1 MKIKSVLPA
10 EWEKHEATWLVWPQ
24 RSDDWPGK
32 FASIKWVYCDII
44 KIISDSEPLRLIVD
58 SKEAENKTKAVLIRA
73 GVNLTGIEF
82 FHFKSDRSW
91 IRDYGP
97 FFVRSENDIE
107 TVRFYFNGWAR
118 YPEWENDNEVSVKI
132 INEFNFKN
140 INAQYQGKKIVLEGG
155 SIDVNGKG
163 TLITTKQCLLNKSK
177 QIRNPY
183 FDKEEY
189 EKIFKK
195 YFGIT
200 NTIWLNEGIAGDDTN
215 GHIDDTCRFV
225 NENTVV
231 VCYEPNADDANCKPL
246 NENIEILQ
254 NSRLEDGSKLNIIN
268 LPMPEP
274 KYFDGYRLP
283 ASYVNFYITNSSV
296 LVPTFND
303 ANDYKALGIF
313 NEIFN
318 SRKVIGIN
326 CTDLI
331 WGFGAI
337 HCTAKEQYAL

>member
-1 MKIKSVLPA
+1 MNLALPA
-10 EWEKHEATWLVWPQ
+10 EWEKHEAAWLVWPK

-32 FASIKWVYCDII
+32 FSSIKWIYSDII
-44 KIISDSEPLRLIVD
+44 KTIADSEIVRLIVD
-58 SKEAENKTKAVLIRA
+58 SKEAEKKARAVLNKA

-82 FHFKSDRSW
+82 YHFKSDRSW

-97 FFVRSENDIE
+97 FFVRSKSGIK
-107 TVRFYFNGWAR
+107 TLRFNFNGWAK
-118 YPEWENDNEVSVKI
+118 YAEWEHDNDVAEKITNELD
-132 INEFNFKN
+132 FKY
-140 INAQYQGKKIVLEGG
+140 IDAEYHGSKIVLEGG

-163 TLITTKQCLLNKSK
+163 TLITTKQCLLNKSQ
-177 QIRNPY
+177 QIRNSD
-183 FDKEEY
+183 FDKNDY

-195 YFGIT
+195 YFGVT

-225 NENTVV
+225 NKDTVAA
-231 VCYEPNADDANCKPL
+231 CHEPNPDDINYKSL
-246 NENIEILQ
+246 NENMEILQ
-254 NSRLEDGSKLNIIN
+254 NSRLENASKLNIIN

-283 ASYVNFYITNSSV
+283 ASYANFYICNSNV

-303 ANDYKALGIF
+303 PNDYKAIGILS
-313 NEIFN
+313 EIFN
-318 SRKVIGIN
+318 SRKLIGIN

-337 HCTAKEQYAL
+337 HCITKEQYAI